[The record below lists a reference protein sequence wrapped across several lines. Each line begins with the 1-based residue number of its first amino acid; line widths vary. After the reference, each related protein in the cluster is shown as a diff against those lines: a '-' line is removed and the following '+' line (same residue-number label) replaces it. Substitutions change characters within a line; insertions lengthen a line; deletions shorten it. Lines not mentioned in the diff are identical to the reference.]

1 MFMNLPRTC
10 HLPYNLIMS
19 MVIERYKIVEKTVK
33 PANKDDIPM
42 QDYNTIQ
49 TPVEMTPL
57 QAISY
62 YQTLDTIFF
71 WRLV

>member
-1 MFMNLPRTC
+1 
-10 HLPYNLIMS
+10 

-33 PANKDDIPM
+33 PANKDVLM
-42 QDYNTIQ
+42 QDCNTIQ
-49 TPVEMTPL
+49 TPVKTTPL

-62 YQTLDTIFF
+62 CQTLYTIFF

>member
-1 MFMNLPRTC
+1 MSMNLPRTC

-33 PANKDDIPM
+33 PANKDVLM
-42 QDYNTIQ
+42 QDCNTIQ
-49 TPVEMTPL
+49 TPVETTPL

-62 YQTLDTIFF
+62 CQTLYTIFF

>member
-1 MFMNLPRTC
+1 
-10 HLPYNLIMS
+10 

-33 PANKDDIPM
+33 PANKDALM
-42 QDYNTIQ
+42 QDCNTIQ
-49 TPVEMTPL
+49 TPVETTPL

-62 YQTLDTIFF
+62 CQTLYTIFF

>member
-1 MFMNLPRTC
+1 MSMNLPRTC

-19 MVIERYKIVEKTVK
+19 MVLERYKIVEKTVK
-33 PANKDDIPM
+33 PANKDVLM
-42 QDYNTIQ
+42 QDCNTIQ
-49 TPVEMTPL
+49 TPVETTPL

-62 YQTLDTIFF
+62 CQTLYTIFF

>member
-1 MFMNLPRTC
+1 MSMNLPRTC

-19 MVIERYKIVEKTVK
+19 TVIERYKIVEKTVK
-33 PANKDDIPM
+33 PAIKDVLM
-42 QDYNTIQ
+42 QDCNAIQ
-49 TPVEMTPL
+49 TPVETTPL

-62 YQTLDTIFF
+62 CQTLYTIFF

>member
-1 MFMNLPRTC
+1 
-10 HLPYNLIMS
+10 

-33 PANKDDIPM
+33 PAIKDVLM
-42 QDYNTIQ
+42 QDCNAIQ
-49 TPVEMTPL
+49 TPVETTPL

-62 YQTLDTIFF
+62 CQTLYTIFF

>member
-1 MFMNLPRTC
+1 MSMNLPRTC

-33 PANKDDIPM
+33 PANKDVLM
-42 QDYNTIQ
+42 QDCNTIQ
-49 TPVEMTPL
+49 TPVETTPL
-57 QAISY
+57 QAIFY
-62 YQTLDTIFF
+62 CQTLYTIFF

>member
-1 MFMNLPRTC
+1 
-10 HLPYNLIMS
+10 

>member
-1 MFMNLPRTC
+1 
-10 HLPYNLIMS
+10 MS

-33 PANKDDIPM
+33 PANKDVLM
-42 QDYNTIQ
+42 QDCNTIQ
-49 TPVEMTPL
+49 TPVETTPL

-62 YQTLDTIFF
+62 CQTLYTIFF

>member
-1 MFMNLPRTC
+1 MSMNLPRTY

-33 PANKDDIPM
+33 PANKDVLM
-42 QDYNTIQ
+42 QDCNTIQ
-49 TPVEMTPL
+49 TPVETTPL

-62 YQTLDTIFF
+62 CQTLYTIFF

>member
-1 MFMNLPRTC
+1 MSMNLPRTC
-10 HLPYNLIMS
+10 HLSYNLIMS

>member
-33 PANKDDIPM
+33 PANKDALM
-42 QDYNTIQ
+42 QDCNTIQ
-49 TPVEMTPL
+49 TPVETTPL